1 MKNQKDY
8 DCVAEVRKIREAM
21 SLKYYGNTELLLKD
35 LKAARE
41 RFNSEQKLLREKRL
55 KREQEKLHSENTNF
69 QLEFQEL

>member
-1 MKNQKDY
+1 MNKQKPY

-41 RFNSEQKLLREKRL
+41 RFNAEQKLLREKRL
-55 KREQEKLHSENTNF
+55 KREQEKINSENKDV
-69 QLEFQEL
+69 QLGL